1 MSSVEIEGKSFNYI
15 KLSNKEE
22 LPESKGIY
30 VIACERD
37 DKYTIL
43 DVGMT
48 YDQTLKERVANHDRK
63 DCWDK
68 NCSHVLMIAYLV
80 MENSTKEEI
89 LDLES
94 KIRTS
99 RNLKCGER

>member
-1 MSSVEIEGKSFNYI
+1 
-15 KLSNKEE
+15 
-22 LPESKGIY
+22 
-30 VIACERD
+30 
-37 DKYTIL
+37 
-43 DVGMT
+43 
-48 YDQTLKERVANHDRK
+48 
-63 DCWDK
+63 
-68 NCSHVLMIAYLV
+68 